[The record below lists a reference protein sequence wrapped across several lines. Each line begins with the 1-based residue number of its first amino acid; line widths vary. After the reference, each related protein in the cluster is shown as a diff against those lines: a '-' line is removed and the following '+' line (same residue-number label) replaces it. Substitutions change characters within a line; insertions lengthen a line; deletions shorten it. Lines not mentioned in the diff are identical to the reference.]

1 MDIMTALAMEY
12 VLSPLGQFFVD
23 FANGFRITF
32 EVAGR
37 ARAASELTRLG
48 YHKEA
53 KKLMLEVKKLRGE
66 D

>member
-1 MDIMTALAMEY
+1 MGIMATLAMEY
-12 VLSPLGQFFVD
+12 VLSPLGQFLTD
-23 FANGFRITF
+23 SANGFRMFF

-53 KKLMLEVKKLRGE
+53 KKLMTEVARLRGE
-66 D
+66 K